1 MEMTGDPEHEVFQR
15 LGGRLEGIERELAR
29 QNRLLLAIGL
39 ALTDDTI
46 DSDLILRAEQRRLPD
61 EGRGSG

>member
-1 MEMTGDPEHEVFQR
+1 MSGDRDEER
-15 LGGRLEGIERELAR
+15 LRDLAGRLEGIERQLAR

-46 DSDLILRAEQRRLPD
+46 DSDLILRAEQRRLLD
-61 EGRGSG
+61 EGKGGG